1 MKKSAL
7 SAREV
12 EALTFI
18 YTPGGRSAAAGQQG
32 VAPASRAR
40 SVTIGV
46 VVLAVLAALA
56 LKWLPG

>member
-18 YTPGGRSAAAGQQG
+18 YSPGGRSDALGHQR
-32 VAPASRAR
+32 VTPASRVR
-40 SVTIGV
+40 SATIGLAV
-46 VVLAVLAALA
+46 FAVLAALA
-56 LKWLPG
+56 LKGLPG

>member
-18 YTPGGRSAAAGQQG
+18 YAPGGSSGAPGHQGAASPSH
-32 VAPASRAR
+32 VR
-40 SVTIGV
+40 SVTIGLAL
-46 VVLAVLAALA
+46 LAVLAALA

>member
-18 YTPGGRSAAAGQQG
+18 YAPGGRSPAAGQQG
-32 VAPASRAR
+32 VAPASRVR

-46 VVLAVLAALA
+46 AVLAVLAALA